1 MLRRGSKTR
10 VLLELEREVAID
22 LISYAISLSQIRLTP
37 KFVDNGDD
45 QEERCA

>member
-22 LISYAISLSQIRLTP
+22 LISYAISLSQIRRTP